1 MFLHLVLQSLIL
13 VRNGNFPTP
22 ITTVE
27 CIGLG
32 ISIGKMRHG
41 NIFWIF
47 FSPSAISQETKK
59 DDANHLYL
67 KMKSLE

>member
-1 MFLHLVLQSLIL
+1 MNVLHVFTSVLQFLIL
-13 VRNGNFPTP
+13 VRNGNFSTP
-22 ITTVE
+22 MTNVE

-32 ISIGKMRHG
+32 ISIGKIRHG

-59 DDANHLYL
+59 DNANHDV
-67 KMKSLE
+67 